1 MTPPRRGGLQ
11 RLVVEPSAITGS
23 RDFRHLF
30 IGQGISQIGSQLRIV
45 ALPYQAFLLT
55 HSSAVVGL
63 PSLVQF
69 VPLPFFSLVGA
80 PEATDG
86 GGHA

>member
-45 ALPYQAFLLT
+45 ALP
-55 HSSAVVGL
+55 
-63 PSLVQF
+63 
-69 VPLPFFSLVGA
+69 
-80 PEATDG
+80 
-86 GGHA
+86 